1 MTKLEKQQ
9 RSYQTS
15 NKMIYNCDF
24 VRKVEPS
31 SVPTVPYNVA
41 SIINR
46 IHGLPCVHWEASKNS
61 SVSRII
67 WLIWLFLRR
76 KANATPDNVLIQTGE
91 PSLEGIRS
99 FLQACERLVLA
110 LWKYQVV
117 MAVTLTASYWW
128 QEPMPPSCTICTLAP
143 RLACGIH
150 ATVYWIGCNMYTHTH
165 MPHTHVY
172 THELDLVWNIL
183 QNKIP
188 PLIQEEDSCSF
199 IILLDVIRH
208 IVDRQVSVFRK
219 TFCFEIFLKFES
231 KIFTSVSW
239 RKSGNQ

>member
-1 MTKLEKQQ
+1 MCFKPPVYRQLAVLGTK
-9 RSYQTS
+9 
-15 NKMIYNCDF
+15 
-24 VRKVEPS
+24 
-31 SVPTVPYNVA
+31 
-41 SIINR
+41 
-46 IHGLPCVHWEASKNS
+46 KNHS
-61 SVSRII
+61 PLSVS
-67 WLIWLFLRR
+67 WVAPSVHTDSLQLTDLF
-76 KANATPDNVLIQTGE
+76 P
-91 PSLEGIRS
+91 
-99 FLQACERLVLA
+99 F
-110 LWKYQVV
+110 YQVV

-172 THELDLVWNIL
+172 THELDLVWNIF